1 MTPFTII
8 VSLVLLSLTG
18 LCLWL
23 PLKNG
28 YKKLGLFVS
37 LLLGLIIIWT
47 LIGELDFLVIFI
59 YPIIFA
65 LQIIFLTY
73 WILRNFGKQK
83 IGIVSATILTV
94 MFLLLGMQPW
104 IVDWTF
110 NEKDAREIL
119 SWQDIELKDDFEV
132 IDNESG
138 GFRDYAQSFTLKIS
152 QSDFD
157 RIAKDI
163 RSSKNFRWINTD
175 SINQFPSADY
185 KSKDTVNYE
194 TENLIKREYYL
205 DEKKEDG
212 TFHFYL
218 QLSKKERELNYFGI
232 NE

>member
-8 VSLVLLSLTG
+8 VSLVLLGLTG
-18 LCLWL
+18 LCFWL
-23 PLKNG
+23 PFKNG
-28 YKKLGLFVS
+28 QKKLGLLVS
-37 LLLGLIIIWT
+37 LLLGLTIVWT

-65 LQIIFLTY
+65 FQIIFLTY
-73 WILRNFGKQK
+73 WIFRNFGRQK
-83 IGIVSATILTV
+83 IGIVSATVLTV
-94 MFLLLGMQPW
+94 IFLLLAMQPW

-138 GFRDYAQSFTLKIS
+138 GFTDYAQSFTLKIS

-163 RSSKNFRWINTD
+163 KSSKNFQRINTN
-175 SINQFPSADY
+175 STSEIPSADY
-185 KSKDTVNYE
+185 KSADTVNYE
-194 TENLIKREYYL
+194 TEYHIKREYYT